1 MSISGGPLVE
11 TQCLHEI
18 RRLIR
23 GLAEM
28 SEWAQRVLAD
38 VLQERRN
45 SHTGLPNVP
54 FRLAGC
60 EQPLPPPPGGPA
72 ALRNEGRL

>member
-1 MSISGGPLVE
+1 VE

-23 GLAEM
+23 ELAEM

-45 SHTGLPNVP
+45 REVQRGSDR
-54 FRLAGC
+54 RL
-60 EQPLPPPPGGPA
+60 
-72 ALRNEGRL
+72 

>member
-23 GLAEM
+23 ELAEM

-45 SHTGLPNVP
+45 REVQRGSDR
-54 FRLAGC
+54 RL
-60 EQPLPPPPGGPA
+60 
-72 ALRNEGRL
+72 